1 MTTLANKIEALR
13 TENSALQAENDR
25 LNALIDAT
33 ARHWMDLQFKHPIQ
47 WEGAIDGA
55 MKAACDTI
63 LRALRERDQAVE
75 ALKTAD
81 AWLDRWARHIG
92 DCPGIDGCECGL
104 TRARYEAET
113 TIASIEGAGHE

>member
-1 MTTLANKIEALR
+1 MTTLADKIEALR

-25 LNALIDAT
+25 LNALIDA
-33 ARHWMDLQFKHPIQ
+33 AAQHWMDLQFKHPIQ

-75 ALKTAD
+75 ALTKAAAD
-81 AWLDRWARHIG
+81 IAAALMMSGNEDKIAKWVTPYVEVINR
-92 DCPGIDGCECGL
+92 ID
-104 TRARYEAET
+104 
-113 TIASIEGAGHE
+113 ASIEGTGHE